1 MEEQIYG
8 RQIYIPLIFIPVLE
22 DPYKGPDTGMK
33 EYKDDPTPHFQK
45 QSGGVVLLISR

>member
-8 RQIYIPLIFIPVLE
+8 SKIYIPLIFILVLE

-33 EYKDDPTPHFQK
+33 EYKDDQHPLFKSSQ
-45 QSGGVVLLISR
+45 GELYF